1 MARDSV
7 TNASSVVRMITGKN
21 LSDYDVHVN
30 VVGGG
35 NIDGP
40 SAGAAITCAIIS
52 ALTGKPLR
60 QDIAVTGEISLS
72 GRIKPVGGIAE
83 KAFGAHQGGMKA
95 ILIPKQNA
103 LDMGSEYMHMKVI
116 PVDTIQDIL
125 EHMLVRKKQKMKG
138 SK

>member
-1 MARDSV
+1 M
-7 TNASSVVRMITGKN
+7 
-21 LSDYDVHVN
+21 HVN